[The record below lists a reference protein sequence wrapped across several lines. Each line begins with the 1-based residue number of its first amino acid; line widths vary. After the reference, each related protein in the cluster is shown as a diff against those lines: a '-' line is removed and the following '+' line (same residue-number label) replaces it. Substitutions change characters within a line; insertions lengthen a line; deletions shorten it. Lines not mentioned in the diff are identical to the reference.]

1 MDELFFDVPLKKR
14 LCTSEDHIQRK
25 WETGEG
31 SEVASA
37 ETEVVAATAAAAV
50 VIVVVIV
57 AAVAIAAVAAVA
69 DVAAV
74 PMAARRSGCHA
85 PKSVV
90 S

>member
-1 MDELFFDVPLKKR
+1 MKGKKKCLKKAG
-14 LCTSEDHIQRK
+14 TSSEDHIQRK

-37 ETEVVAATAAAAV
+37 ETEVVAATAAVAV
-50 VIVVVIV
+50 EIVVVTVVVVIV
-57 AAVAIAAVAAVA
+57 AAAAAVA

-74 PMAARRSGCHA
+74 PMAARRSGCPA